1 MRKTSLTVLVL
12 ALGVFGIITTEMGMV
27 GVLPQ
32 VSAELGVTPSTAG
45 WLVGVFALVIA
56 VSGPFTTLLAS
67 GIDRKKVLAAAIA
80 VFAVSNAV
88 YALTTQYEVMLAFRI
103 VPALFHPVFF
113 AVALATAARLV
124 PEQDATRATT
134 TVFAGVTV
142 GFAFGVPLT
151 SYLAE
156 HLSLSSA
163 FWFGA
168 LVNLIAFLGILRFVP
183 SMPAGQGGRTSYGA
197 QLSVLKRPRMWLTIV
212 SVVLVFA
219 AMFSVYGYFAEYLGQ
234 VTHMG
239 GTWVSA
245 MLMAFGI
252 VMILGNFAFGSLL
265 RRSVIRTVVAYPVLC
280 LLVYVLLY
288 AVGPLFAPMVP
299 AVLVWGAVH
308 SGGLIVS
315 QSWLGRDASDAP
327 EFGNSLFISFS
338 NLGITLGTA
347 VGGWVLAEHGARQL
361 PWAGAGF
368 AIAALL
374 VMGLRLRLERGGE
387 RSATKAGRPEP
398 ADSTDAGGAGG
409 AGGAGATGISHPN
422 GSAPVSQNG

>member
-27 GVLPQ
+27 GVLPR
-32 VSAELGVTPSTAG
+32 VSAELGVTPSAAG

-67 GIDRKKVLAAAIA
+67 GVDRKKVLAAAIA
-80 VFAVSNAV
+80 VFALSNAV

-124 PEQDATRATT
+124 PAKDATRATT

-142 GFAFGVPLT
+142 GFALGVPLT

-156 HLSLSSA
+156 HVSLASA

-183 SMPAGQGGRTSYGA
+183 SMPVKERTSYGA
-197 QLSVLKRPRMWLTIV
+197 QLGVLKRPRMWLTIT

-219 AMFSVYGYFAEYLGQ
+219 AMFSVYGYSAEYLGQ
-234 VTHMG
+234 VTHMD

-265 RRSVIRTVVAYPVLC
+265 RRGPVRPVVAYPVLC

-299 AVLVWGAVH
+299 VVLVWGAVH

-338 NLGITLGTA
+338 NLGITVGTA
-347 VGGWVLAEHGARQL
+347 VGGWVMAEYGARQL
-361 PWAGAGF
+361 TWAGAGF
-368 AIAALL
+368 AVAALI
-374 VMGLRLRLERGGE
+374 VIALRLGLERGSDRSGGRQAVSPGPSGQALGE
-387 RSATKAGRPEP
+387 V
-398 ADSTDAGGAGG
+398 GA
-409 AGGAGATGISHPN
+409 
-422 GSAPVSQNG
+422 

>member
-32 VSAELGVTPSTAG
+32 VSAELDVTPSAAG

-67 GIDRKKVLAAAIA
+67 GVDRKRVLAVAIA

-88 YALTTQYEVMLAFRI
+88 YALTTQYEVMLAFRV

-124 PEQDATRATT
+124 PAGDATRATT
-134 TVFAGVTV
+134 TVFGGVTV

-156 HLSLSSA
+156 HVSLASA

-183 SMPAGQGGRTSYGA
+183 SMPVGQRASYGA
-197 QLSVLKRPRMWLTIV
+197 QLSVLKRSRMWLTIA

-234 VTHMG
+234 VTHMD

-245 MLMAFGI
+245 MLMAFGVI
-252 VMILGNFAFGSLL
+252 MILGNFVFGGLL
-265 RRSVIRTVVAYPVLC
+265 RRNPIRTVVAYPVLC

-288 AVGPLFAPMVP
+288 AVGPLFAPMVL
-299 AVLVWGAVH
+299 AVLAWGAVH

-315 QSWLGRDASDAP
+315 QSWLGRDAVDAP

-338 NLGITLGTA
+338 NLGITVGTA
-347 VGGWVLAEHGARQL
+347 VGGWVMTEYGARQL
-361 PWAGAGF
+361 AWAGSGF
-368 AIAALL
+368 AVAALI
-374 VMGLRLRLERGGE
+374 VMALRLGL
-387 RSATKAGRPEP
+387 
-398 ADSTDAGGAGG
+398 DH
-409 AGGAGATGISHPN
+409 AGARQTPPTGQEMRTLGDVRS
-422 GSAPVSQNG
+422 

>member
-67 GIDRKKVLAAAIA
+67 GVDRKKVLAAAIA

-88 YALTTQYEVMLAFRI
+88 YALTTQYEVMLAFRVI
-103 VPALFHPVFF
+103 PALFHPVFF

-124 PEQDATRATT
+124 PAKDATRATT
-134 TVFAGVTV
+134 TVFGGVTV

-156 HLSLSSA
+156 HVSLPSA

-183 SMPAGQGGRTSYGA
+183 PMPVGQRVSYGA
-197 QLSVLKRPRMWLTIV
+197 QLSVLKRLPMWLTIV
-212 SVVLVFA
+212 SVVFVFA

-234 VTHMG
+234 VTHMD

-265 RRSVIRTVVAYPVLC
+265 RRNLIRTVVAYPVLC

-288 AVGPLFAPMVP
+288 AVGPMFAPMVL
-299 AVLVWGAVH
+299 AVLIWGAVH

-315 QSWLGRDASDAP
+315 QSWLGRDAVDAP

-338 NLGITLGTA
+338 NLGITVGTA
-347 VGGWVLAEHGARQL
+347 VGGWVMAEYGARRL
-361 PWAGAGF
+361 AWAGVGF
-368 AIAALL
+368 AVAALIT
-374 VMGLRLRLERGGE
+374 MALRLSLERTGE
-387 RSATKAGRPEP
+387 RHAPLADPEARTP
-398 ADSTDAGGAGG
+398 GGAR
-409 AGGAGATGISHPN
+409 T
-422 GSAPVSQNG
+422 

>member
-32 VSAELGVTPSTAG
+32 VSAELGVTPSAAG

-88 YALTTQYEVMLAFRI
+88 YALTTQYEVMLAFRV

-124 PEQDATRATT
+124 PAGDATRATA
-134 TVFAGVTV
+134 TVFGGVTV

-156 HLSLSSA
+156 HVSLASA

-183 SMPAGQGGRTSYGA
+183 SMPVGQRVSYGA
-197 QLSVLKRPRMWLTIV
+197 QLSVLKQSRMWLTIT

-234 VTHMG
+234 VTHMD

-245 MLMAFGI
+245 MLMAFGVI
-252 VMILGNFAFGSLL
+252 MILGNFVFGGLL
-265 RRSVIRTVVAYPVLC
+265 RRNLIRTVVAYPVLI

-288 AVGPLFAPMVP
+288 AVGPLFAPMVV

-315 QSWLGRDASDAP
+315 QSWLGRDAVDAP

-338 NLGITLGTA
+338 NLGITVGTA
-347 VGGWVLAEHGARQL
+347 VGGWVLAEYGARQL
-361 PWAGAGF
+361 AWAGGAF
-368 AIAALL
+368 AIAALIA
-374 VMGLRLRLERGGE
+374 MALRLGLDR
-387 RSATKAGRPEP
+387 
-398 ADSTDAGGAGG
+398 
-409 AGGAGATGISHPN
+409 AGAQQ
-422 GSAPVSQNG
+422 APPAGQEVRTLGDVRS

>member
-27 GVLPQ
+27 GVLPR
-32 VSAELGVTPSTAG
+32 VSAELGVTPSAAG
-45 WLVGVFALVIA
+45 WLVGAFALVIA

-80 VFAVSNAV
+80 VFALSNAV

-124 PEQDATRATT
+124 PAKDATRATT

-142 GFAFGVPLT
+142 GFALGVPLT
-151 SYLAE
+151 SYLAG
-156 HLSLSSA
+156 HLSLASA

-183 SMPAGQGGRTSYGA
+183 SMPVPDSQRASYGD
-197 QLSVLKRPRMWLTIV
+197 QLSLLKQPRMWLTIT

-219 AMFSVYGYFAEYLGQ
+219 AMFSVYGYSAEYLGQ
-234 VTHMG
+234 VAHMD

-252 VMILGNFAFGSLL
+252 VMILGNFAFGGLL
-265 RRSVIRTVVAYPVLC
+265 RRSLVGTAVAYPVLC
-280 LLVYVLLY
+280 LLVYILLY

-299 AVLVWGAVH
+299 MVLVWGAVH
-308 SGGLIVS
+308 SGGLVVS

-338 NLGITLGTA
+338 NLGITVGTA
-347 VGGWVLAEHGARQL
+347 VGGWVMAEYGARQL
-361 PWAGAGF
+361 PWAGVGF
-368 AIAALL
+368 AVAALL
-374 VMGLRLRLERGGE
+374 VMALRLGLERGGDRQAVSPSPSGQALGE
-387 RSATKAGRPEP
+387 AG
-398 ADSTDAGGAGG
+398 
-409 AGGAGATGISHPN
+409 
-422 GSAPVSQNG
+422 V

>member
-1 MRKTSLTVLVL
+1 MRKTTLTVLVL

-32 VSAELGVTPSTAG
+32 VSAELGVSPSAAG
-45 WLVGVFALVIA
+45 WLVGAFALVIA

-88 YALTTQYEVMLAFRI
+88 YALTTQYEVMLAFRV

-113 AVALATAARLV
+113 AVALATAARMV
-124 PEQDATRATT
+124 PAEDATRATA
-134 TVFAGVTV
+134 TVFGGVTV

-156 HLSLSSA
+156 HVSLPSA

-168 LVNLIAFLGILRFVP
+168 LVNLIALLGILRFVP
-183 SMPAGQGGRTSYGA
+183 PMPVGQRVSYGA
-197 QLSVLKRPRMWLTIV
+197 QLSVLRRSRMWLTIA

-219 AMFSVYGYFAEYLGQ
+219 SMFSVYGYFAEYLGQ
-234 VTHMG
+234 VTHMD

-252 VMILGNFAFGSLL
+252 VMILGNFVFGGLL
-265 RRSVIRTVVAYPVLC
+265 RRNLLRTVIAYPVLC
-280 LLVYVLLY
+280 LLVFVLLY
-288 AVGPLFAPMVP
+288 AVGPLFAAMVP
-299 AVLVWGAVH
+299 AVLIWGAVH

-315 QSWLGRDASDAP
+315 QSWLGRDAEDAP

-338 NLGITLGTA
+338 NLGITVGTA
-347 VGGWVLAEHGARQL
+347 VGGWVMTAYGTRQL
-361 PWAGAGF
+361 AWVGAGF
-368 AIAALL
+368 AVAALL
-374 VMGLRLRLERGGE
+374 VMMARLGLDRTRTRPV
-387 RSATKAGRPEP
+387 SSPQTGRPS
-398 ADSTDAGGAGG
+398 ASTGVQG
-409 AGGAGATGISHPN
+409 PL
-422 GSAPVSQNG
+422 

>member
-32 VSAELGVTPSTAG
+32 VSAELGVTPSAAG
-45 WLVGVFALVIA
+45 WLVGAFALVIA

-88 YALTTQYEVMLAFRI
+88 YALTTQYEVMLAFRV

-124 PEQDATRATT
+124 PSEDATRATT
-134 TVFAGVTV
+134 TVFGGVTV

-156 HLSLSSA
+156 HVSLATA

-168 LVNLIAFLGILRFVP
+168 LVNLIAFFGILRFVP
-183 SMPAGQGGRTSYGA
+183 PMPVGQRVSYGA
-197 QLSVLKRPRMWLTIV
+197 QLGVLKRPRMWLTIA
-212 SVVLVFA
+212 SVVLLFA

-234 VTHMG
+234 VTHMD
-239 GTWVSA
+239 GTWVST

-252 VMILGNFAFGSLL
+252 VMILGNIAFGGLL
-265 RRSVIRTVVAYPVLC
+265 RRNLIGTVVAYPVLC

-288 AVGPLFAPMVP
+288 AVGPMFAPMVL

-308 SGGLIVS
+308 SGGLVVS
-315 QSWLGRDASDAP
+315 QSWLGRDAVDAP

-338 NLGITLGTA
+338 NLGITVGTA
-347 VGGWVLAEHGARQL
+347 VGGWVMAECGARQL
-361 PWAGAGF
+361 AWAGSGF
-368 AIAALL
+368 AVAALIT
-374 VMGLRLRLERGGE
+374 MALRLGLERTGE
-387 RSATKAGRPEP
+387 RHTPQPDPRARTLGEAR
-398 ADSTDAGGAGG
+398 T
-409 AGGAGATGISHPN
+409 
-422 GSAPVSQNG
+422 

>member
-124 PEQDATRATT
+124 PAKDATRATT

-156 HLSLSSA
+156 HLSLASA

-183 SMPAGQGGRTSYGA
+183 PMPVGRGQRVSYGA
-197 QLSVLKRPRMWLTIV
+197 QLSILKRPRMWLTIT

-234 VTHMG
+234 VTHMD

-265 RRSVIRTVVAYPVLC
+265 RRGLVRTVVAYPVLC

-288 AVGPLFAPMVP
+288 AAGPLFAAMVP
-299 AVLVWGAVH
+299 AVLIWGAVH

-338 NLGITLGTA
+338 NLGITVGTA
-347 VGGWVLAEHGARQL
+347 VGGWVLAEHGARHL

-368 AIAALL
+368 AIAAL
-374 VMGLRLRLERGGE
+374 VVVALRLRLGRGRDGE
-387 RSATKAGRPEP
+387 RRV
-398 ADSTDAGGAGG
+398 
-409 AGGAGATGISHPN
+409 AGADPSEHANAGE
-422 GSAPVSQNG
+422 GRA

>member
-1 MRKTSLTVLVL
+1 MSKTSRTVLVL

-32 VSAELGVTPSTAG
+32 VSAELGVAPSAAG

-67 GIDRKKVLAAAIA
+67 GVDRKKVLAAAIA

-88 YALTTQYEVMLAFRI
+88 YAVTTQYEVMLAFRI

-124 PEQDATRATT
+124 PAEDATRATT
-134 TVFAGVTV
+134 TVFGGVTV

-156 HLSLSSA
+156 HVSLSSA

-183 SMPAGQGGRTSYGA
+183 AMPVGGRVSYGA
-197 QLSVLKRPRMWLTIV
+197 QLGILKRGQTWLTIV

-234 VTHMG
+234 VTHMD

-252 VMILGNFAFGSLL
+252 VMIVGNFAFGALL
-265 RRSVIRTVVAYPVLC
+265 RRSLIGTAVAYPVLC
-280 LLVYVLLY
+280 LVVYVLLY
-288 AVGPLFAPMVP
+288 EVGPFFAPMVV

-308 SGGLIVS
+308 SGGLVVS
-315 QSWLGRDASDAP
+315 QSWLGRDAVDAP

-338 NLGITLGTA
+338 NLGITVGTA
-347 VGGWVLAEHGARQL
+347 VGGWVLSDHGTRRL
-361 PWAGAGF
+361 TWAGAAF
-368 AIAALL
+368 AVAALL
-374 VMGLRLRLERGGE
+374 VMGLRLGWDRIGSSRA
-387 RSATKAGRPEP
+387 RVMAG
-398 ADSTDAGGAGG
+398 DNS
-409 AGGAGATGISHPN
+409 
-422 GSAPVSQNG
+422 

>member
-32 VSAELGVTPSTAG
+32 VSAELGVTPSAAG

-88 YALTTQYEVMLAFRI
+88 YALTTQYEVMLAFRV

-124 PEQDATRATT
+124 PAGDATRATA
-134 TVFAGVTV
+134 TVFGGVTV

-156 HLSLSSA
+156 HVSLASA

-183 SMPAGQGGRTSYGA
+183 SMPVGQRVSYGA
-197 QLSVLKRPRMWLTIV
+197 QLSVLKQSKMWLTIT

-234 VTHMG
+234 VTHMD

-245 MLMAFGI
+245 MLMA
-252 VMILGNFAFGSLL
+252 
-265 RRSVIRTVVAYPVLC
+265 
-280 LLVYVLLY
+280 
-288 AVGPLFAPMVP
+288 
-299 AVLVWGAVH
+299 
-308 SGGLIVS
+308 
-315 QSWLGRDASDAP
+315 
-327 EFGNSLFISFS
+327 
-338 NLGITLGTA
+338 
-347 VGGWVLAEHGARQL
+347 
-361 PWAGAGF
+361 
-368 AIAALL
+368 
-374 VMGLRLRLERGGE
+374 
-387 RSATKAGRPEP
+387 RSA
-398 ADSTDAGGAGG
+398 S
-409 AGGAGATGISHPN
+409 S
-422 GSAPVSQNG
+422 

>member
-32 VSAELGVTPSTAG
+32 VSAELGVTPSAAG
-45 WLVGVFALVIA
+45 WLVGAFALVIA

-80 VFAVSNAV
+80 VFAASNAV
-88 YALTTQYEVMLAFRI
+88 YALTTQYEVMLAFRV

-113 AVALATAARLV
+113 AVALATAAQLV
-124 PEQDATRATT
+124 PAEDATRATT
-134 TVFAGVTV
+134 TVFGGVTL

-156 HLSLSSA
+156 HVSLASA

-183 SMPAGQGGRTSYGA
+183 PMPVGQRVSYGA
-197 QLSVLKRPRMWLTIV
+197 QLSVLKRPRMWLTIA

-234 VTHMG
+234 VAHMD

-265 RRSVIRTVVAYPVLC
+265 RRSLLRTVVAYPVLC

-288 AVGPLFAPMVP
+288 AVGPMFAPMVL

-315 QSWLGRDASDAP
+315 QSWLGRDAVDAP

-338 NLGITLGTA
+338 NLGITVGTA
-347 VGGWVLAEHGARQL
+347 VGGWVMAEYGVRQL
-361 PWAGAGF
+361 AWAGSGF
-368 AIAALL
+368 AVAALIATA
-374 VMGLRLRLERGGE
+374 LRLGLERTGE
-387 RSATKAGRPEP
+387 RR
-398 ADSTDAGGAGG
+398 
-409 AGGAGATGISHPN
+409 
-422 GSAPVSQNG
+422 APQPDPRTRTLGEALT

>member
-1 MRKTSLTVLVL
+1 MRKASVTVLVL

-32 VSAELGVTPSTAG
+32 VSAALDVAPSTAG

-67 GIDRKKVLAAAIA
+67 GIDRKKVLATAIA

-124 PEQDATRATT
+124 PAEDATRATT
-134 TVFAGVTV
+134 TVFGGVTV

-156 HLSLSSA
+156 HVSLASA

-168 LVNLIAFLGILRFVP
+168 LVNLLAFIGMLLFVP
-183 SMPAGQGGRTSYGA
+183 PMPVSQRVSYGA
-197 QLSVLKRPRMWLTIV
+197 QLKVLKRLRLWLTIA

-219 AMFSVYGYFAEYLGQ
+219 AMFSVYGYFAEYLGR
-234 VTHMG
+234 VTHMD

-245 MLMAFGI
+245 MLMAFGV
-252 VMILGNFAFGSLL
+252 VMVLGNFVFGELL
-265 RRSVIRTVVAYPVLC
+265 RRDLIRTVVGYPVLC

-288 AVGPLFAPMVP
+288 AVGPLFAPMVV

-308 SGGLIVS
+308 SGGLVVS

-338 NLGITLGTA
+338 NLGITIGTA
-347 VGGWVLAEHGARQL
+347 VGGWVLSAYGARQL
-361 PWAGAGF
+361 TWVGTGF
-368 AIAALL
+368 AVAALL
-374 VMGLRLRLERGGE
+374 VTALRLSLDRAGVRQGPSVAPGEQVRGE
-387 RSATKAGRPEP
+387 VRA
-398 ADSTDAGGAGG
+398 
-409 AGGAGATGISHPN
+409 
-422 GSAPVSQNG
+422 

>member
-32 VSAELGVTPSTAG
+32 VSAELGVTPSAAG

-88 YALTTQYEVMLAFRI
+88 YALTTQYEVMLAFRV

-124 PEQDATRATT
+124 PAGDATRATA
-134 TVFAGVTV
+134 TVFGGVTV

-156 HLSLSSA
+156 HVSLASA

-183 SMPAGQGGRTSYGA
+183 SMPVGQRVSYGA
-197 QLSVLKRPRMWLTIV
+197 QLSVLKQSRMWLTIT

-234 VTHMG
+234 VTHMD

-245 MLMAFGI
+245 MLMAFGVI
-252 VMILGNFAFGSLL
+252 MILGNFVFGGLL
-265 RRSVIRTVVAYPVLC
+265 RRNLIRTVVAYPVLI

-288 AVGPLFAPMVP
+288 AVGPLFAPMVV

-315 QSWLGRDASDAP
+315 QSWLGRDAVDAP

-338 NLGITLGTA
+338 NLGITVGTA
-347 VGGWVLAEHGARQL
+347 VGGWVLAECGARQL
-361 PWAGAGF
+361 AWAGSAF
-368 AIAALL
+368 AIAALIA
-374 VMGLRLRLERGGE
+374 MALRLGLDR
-387 RSATKAGRPEP
+387 
-398 ADSTDAGGAGG
+398 
-409 AGGAGATGISHPN
+409 AGAQQ
-422 GSAPVSQNG
+422 APPAGQEVRTLGDVRS

>member
-32 VSAELGVTPSTAG
+32 VSAELGVTPSAAG
-45 WLVGVFALVIA
+45 WLIGAFALVIA

-67 GIDRKKVLAAAIA
+67 GIDRKQVLAAAIA

-88 YALTTQYEVMLAFRI
+88 YALTTQYEVMLAFRV

-113 AVALATAARLV
+113 AVALATAARLA
-124 PEQDATRATT
+124 PAEDAARATT
-134 TVFAGVTV
+134 TVFGGVTV

-156 HLSLSSA
+156 HVSLASA

-168 LVNLIAFLGILRFVP
+168 LVNLIAFLGILRFAP
-183 SMPAGQGGRTSYGA
+183 PMPIGQRVSYGA
-197 QLSVLKRPRMWLTIV
+197 QLSVLKRPRMWLTIA

-234 VTHMG
+234 VTHMD
-239 GTWVSA
+239 GTWVST

-265 RRSVIRTVVAYPVLC
+265 RRSLLRTVVAYPVLC

-288 AVGPLFAPMVP
+288 AVGSMFAPMIL

-315 QSWLGRDASDAP
+315 QSWLGRDAVDAP

-338 NLGITLGTA
+338 NLGITVGTA
-347 VGGWVLAEHGARQL
+347 VGGWVMAEYGARQL
-361 PWAGAGF
+361 AWAGSGF
-368 AIAALL
+368 AVAALIT
-374 VMGLRLRLERGGE
+374 MALRLGLEHTGE
-387 RSATKAGRPEP
+387 R
-398 ADSTDAGGAGG
+398 
-409 AGGAGATGISHPN
+409 H
-422 GSAPVSQNG
+422 APQPDPRTRALGEART

>member
-27 GVLPQ
+27 GVLPR
-32 VSAELGVTPSTAG
+32 VSAELGVTPSAAG

-67 GIDRKKVLAAAIA
+67 GVDRKKVLAAAIA
-80 VFAVSNAV
+80 VFALSNAV
-88 YALTTQYEVMLAFRI
+88 YALTTQYEVMLAFRV

-124 PEQDATRATT
+124 PAKDATRATT

-142 GFAFGVPLT
+142 GFALGVPLT

-156 HLSLSSA
+156 HVSLASA

-183 SMPAGQGGRTSYGA
+183 SMPVDERASYGA
-197 QLSVLKRPRMWLTIV
+197 QLGILKRPRTWLTIT
-212 SVVLVFA
+212 SLVLVFA
-219 AMFSVYGYFAEYLGQ
+219 AMFSVYGYSAEYLGQ
-234 VTHMG
+234 VTHMD

-265 RRSVIRTVVAYPVLC
+265 RRGPVRTVVAYPVLC

-299 AVLVWGAVH
+299 VVLVWGAVH

-315 QSWLGRDASDAP
+315 QSWLARDASDAP

-338 NLGITLGTA
+338 NLGITVGTA
-347 VGGWVLAEHGARQL
+347 VGGWVMAEYGARQL
-361 PWAGAGF
+361 TWAGAGF
-368 AIAALL
+368 AVVALIVIA
-374 VMGLRLRLERGGE
+374 LRLGLERGSDRSGGRQAVSPE
-387 RSATKAGRPEP
+387 RSGQALGEV
-398 ADSTDAGGAGG
+398 GA
-409 AGGAGATGISHPN
+409 
-422 GSAPVSQNG
+422 

>member
-1 MRKTSLTVLVL
+1 MRKASVTVLVL

-32 VSAELGVTPSTAG
+32 VSAALDVAPSTAG

-67 GIDRKKVLAAAIA
+67 GIDRKKVLATAIA

-124 PEQDATRATT
+124 PAEDATRATT
-134 TVFAGVTV
+134 TVFGGVTV

-156 HLSLSSA
+156 HVSLATA

-168 LVNLIAFLGILRFVP
+168 LVNLLAFIGMLLFVP
-183 SMPAGQGGRTSYGA
+183 PMPVSQRVSYGA
-197 QLSVLKRPRMWLTIV
+197 QLKVLKRLRLWLTIA

-234 VTHMG
+234 VTHMD

-245 MLMAFGI
+245 MLMAFGV
-252 VMILGNFAFGSLL
+252 VMVLGNFVFGELL
-265 RRSVIRTVVAYPVLC
+265 RRDLIRTAVGYPVLC

-288 AVGPLFAPMVP
+288 TVGPLFAPMVV

-308 SGGLIVS
+308 SGGLVVS

-338 NLGITLGTA
+338 NLGITVGTA
-347 VGGWVLAEHGARQL
+347 VGGWVLSAYGARQL
-361 PWAGAGF
+361 TWVGTGF
-368 AIAALL
+368 AVAALL
-374 VMGLRLRLERGGE
+374 VTALRLSLDRAGVRQAPSVAFGE
-387 RSATKAGRPEP
+387 QMHGEVRT
-398 ADSTDAGGAGG
+398 
-409 AGGAGATGISHPN
+409 
-422 GSAPVSQNG
+422 

>member
-1 MRKTSLTVLVL
+1 MRKASLTVLVL

-27 GVLPQ
+27 GVLPR
-32 VSAELGVTPSTAG
+32 VSAELGVTPSAAG

-56 VSGPFTTLLAS
+56 VSGPFTTLLTS
-67 GIDRKKVLAAAIA
+67 GIDRKKVLATAIA

-113 AVALATAARLV
+113 AVALATAGRAV
-124 PEQDATRATT
+124 PAEDATRATT
-134 TVFAGVTV
+134 TVFAGVTI

-156 HLSLSSA
+156 HLSLASA

-168 LVNLIAFLGILRFVP
+168 LVNLVAFLGILRFVP
-183 SMPAGQGGRTSYGA
+183 PMPVGPGRRLSYGA
-197 QLSVLKRPRMWLTIV
+197 QLGILKRPRMWLTIV

-219 AMFSVYGYFAEYLGQ
+219 AMFSVYGYFAEFLGR
-234 VTHMG
+234 VTHMD

-252 VMILGNFAFGSLL
+252 VMVLGNFAFGGLL
-265 RRSVIRTVVAYPVLC
+265 RRGLVRTVVAYPVLC

-288 AVGPLFAPMVP
+288 VVGSLFTPMVA
-299 AVLVWGAVH
+299 AVLIWGAVH
-308 SGGLIVS
+308 SGGLVVS
-315 QSWLGRDASDAP
+315 QSWLGRDAGDAP

-338 NLGITLGTA
+338 NLGITAGTA
-347 VGGWVLAEHGARQL
+347 VGGWVMTNWGTRQL
-361 PWAGAGF
+361 TFAGAGF
-368 AIAALL
+368 AVAAL
-374 VMGLRLRLERGGE
+374 VAIALRLGLERRRGHE
-387 RSATKAGRPEP
+387 RGPV
-398 ADSTDAGGAGG
+398 STGNGSDDAR
-409 AGGAGATGISHPN
+409 ATGEEVR
-422 GSAPVSQNG
+422 A

>member
-1 MRKTSLTVLVL
+1 MSKTSGTVLVL

-32 VSAELGVTPSTAG
+32 VSAELGIAPSAAG

-67 GIDRKKVLAAAIA
+67 GIDRKKVLAGAIA

-88 YALTTQYEVMLAFRI
+88 YAVTTQYEVMLAFRV

-124 PEQDATRATT
+124 PAEDATRATT
-134 TVFAGVTV
+134 TVFGGVTV

-156 HLSLSSA
+156 HVSLSSA

-168 LVNLIAFLGILRFVP
+168 LVNLAAFLGILRFLP
-183 SMPAGQGGRTSYGA
+183 AMPVGRRMSYGA
-197 QLSVLKRPRMWLTIV
+197 QLGILKRARTWLSIV

-219 AMFSVYGYFAEYLGQ
+219 AMFSVYGYFAEFLGQ
-234 VTHMG
+234 VTHMD

-252 VMILGNFAFGSLL
+252 VMIVGNFAFGALL
-265 RRSVIRTVVAYPVLC
+265 RRSIIGTAVAYPVLC
-280 LLVYVLLY
+280 LAVYVLLY
-288 AVGPLFAPMVP
+288 LVGPFFAPMLV

-308 SGGLIVS
+308 SGGLVVS
-315 QSWLGRDASDAP
+315 QSWLGRDAADAP

-338 NLGITLGTA
+338 NLGITVGTT
-347 VGGWVLAEHGARQL
+347 VGGWILNDHGTRQL
-361 PWAGAGF
+361 AWAGAGF
-368 AIAALL
+368 AVAALL
-374 VMGLRLRLERGGE
+374 VMGLRLGWDRIDASKVRAVAGE
-387 RSATKAGRPEP
+387 NS
-398 ADSTDAGGAGG
+398 
-409 AGGAGATGISHPN
+409 
-422 GSAPVSQNG
+422 

>member
-27 GVLPQ
+27 GVLPR
-32 VSAELGVTPSTAG
+32 VSAELGVTPSAAG

-56 VSGPFTTLLAS
+56 VTGPFTTLLAS
-67 GIDRKKVLAAAIA
+67 GVDRKKVLAAAIA
-80 VFAVSNAV
+80 VFALSNAV
-88 YALTTQYEVMLAFRI
+88 YALTTQYEVMLAFRV

-124 PEQDATRATT
+124 PAKDATRATT

-142 GFAFGVPLT
+142 GFALGVPLT
-151 SYLAE
+151 SYLAG
-156 HLSLSSA
+156 HLSLAPA

-183 SMPAGQGGRTSYGA
+183 SMPVTRSQRVSYGD
-197 QLSVLKRPRMWLTIV
+197 QLSVLKRLRTWLTII

-219 AMFSVYGYFAEYLGQ
+219 AMFSVYGYSAEYLGQ
-234 VTHMG
+234 VTHMDG
-239 GTWVSA
+239 SWVSA

-252 VMILGNFAFGSLL
+252 VMILGNFAFGGLL
-265 RRSVIRTVVAYPVLC
+265 RRNLVGTVVAYPVLC
-280 LLVYVLLY
+280 LLVHVLLY

-338 NLGITLGTA
+338 NLGITVGTA
-347 VGGWVLAEHGARQL
+347 VGGWVMAEHGVRQL

-368 AIAALL
+368 AVAALI
-374 VMGLRLRLERGGE
+374 VMVLRLGLERGRDRDGDRQAVSRDPSGQVLGE
-387 RSATKAGRPEP
+387 V
-398 ADSTDAGGAGG
+398 
-409 AGGAGATGISHPN
+409 GI
-422 GSAPVSQNG
+422 

>member
-1 MRKTSLTVLVL
+1 MRKTSFTVLVL

-32 VSAELGVTPSTAG
+32 VSAELGVTPSAAG
-45 WLVGVFALVIA
+45 WLVGAFALVIA

-88 YALTTQYEVMLAFRI
+88 YALTTQYEVMLAFRV

-124 PEQDATRATT
+124 PAEDAARATT
-134 TVFAGVTV
+134 TVFGGVTV

-156 HLSLSSA
+156 HVSLASA

-183 SMPAGQGGRTSYGA
+183 PMPVGQRVSYGA
-197 QLSVLKRPRMWLTIV
+197 QLSVLKRPRMWLTIA

-234 VTHMG
+234 VTHMD
-239 GTWVSA
+239 GTWVST

-252 VMILGNFAFGSLL
+252 VMTLGNFAFGSLL
-265 RRSVIRTVVAYPVLC
+265 RRSLLRTVGAYPVLC

-288 AVGPLFAPMVP
+288 AVGPMFAPMVL

-315 QSWLGRDASDAP
+315 QSWLGRDAVDAP

-338 NLGITLGTA
+338 NLGITVGTA
-347 VGGWVLAEHGARQL
+347 VGGWVMAEYGARQL
-361 PWAGAGF
+361 AWAGSGF
-368 AIAALL
+368 AVATLIAMA
-374 VMGLRLRLERGGE
+374 LRLGLERTGE
-387 RSATKAGRPEP
+387 R
-398 ADSTDAGGAGG
+398 
-409 AGGAGATGISHPN
+409 H
-422 GSAPVSQNG
+422 APQPDPRTRTLGEART

>member
-124 PEQDATRATT
+124 PAKDATRATT

-156 HLSLSSA
+156 HLSLASA

-183 SMPAGQGGRTSYGA
+183 PMPVGRGHRVSYGA
-197 QLSVLKRPRMWLTIV
+197 QLSVLKRPRMWLTIA

-234 VTHMG
+234 VTHMD

-265 RRSVIRTVVAYPVLC
+265 RRGLVRTVVAYPVLC

-288 AVGPLFAPMVP
+288 AAGPLSAAMVP
-299 AVLVWGAVH
+299 AVLIWGAVH

-338 NLGITLGTA
+338 NLGITVGTA

-368 AIAALL
+368 AIAALV
-374 VMGLRLRLERGGE
+374 VMALRLRLGRGRGRDGE
-387 RSATKAGRPEP
+387 RRVAEADPSELASAGEGR
-398 ADSTDAGGAGG
+398 A
-409 AGGAGATGISHPN
+409 
-422 GSAPVSQNG
+422 

>member
-32 VSAELGVTPSTAG
+32 VSAELGVTPSAAG
-45 WLVGVFALVIA
+45 WLVGAFALVIA

-88 YALTTQYEVMLAFRI
+88 YALTTQYEVMLAFRVI
-103 VPALFHPVFF
+103 PALFHPVFF

-124 PEQDATRATT
+124 PAEDATRATT
-134 TVFAGVTV
+134 TVFGGVTV

-156 HLSLSSA
+156 HVSLASA

-168 LVNLIAFLGILRFVP
+168 LVNLIAFVGILRFVP
-183 SMPAGQGGRTSYGA
+183 PMPVGQRVSYGA
-197 QLSVLKRPRMWLTIV
+197 QLNVLKRFRMWLTIA

-219 AMFSVYGYFAEYLGQ
+219 AMFSVYGYFAEFLGQ
-234 VTHMG
+234 VTHMD

-245 MLMAFGI
+245 MLMAFGVI
-252 VMILGNFAFGSLL
+252 MIFGNFVFGGLL
-265 RRSVIRTVVAYPVLC
+265 RRNLIRTVVAYPVLC

-288 AVGPLFAPMVP
+288 FVGPLFTPMVL

-315 QSWLGRDASDAP
+315 QSWLGRDAADAP

-338 NLGITLGTA
+338 NLGISIGTA
-347 VGGWVLAEHGARQL
+347 VGGWVMAEYGARQL
-361 PWAGAGF
+361 AWAGAGF
-368 AIAALL
+368 AIAALIAIA
-374 VMGLRLRLERGGE
+374 LRLGLDR
-387 RSATKAGRPEP
+387 
-398 ADSTDAGGAGG
+398 
-409 AGGAGATGISHPN
+409 AGARQTP
-422 GSAPVSQNG
+422 SAGQEVRTPGDVRS

>member
-124 PEQDATRATT
+124 PAKDATRATT

-156 HLSLSSA
+156 HLSLASA

-183 SMPAGQGGRTSYGA
+183 PMPVGQGQRVSYGA
-197 QLSVLKRPRMWLTIV
+197 QLSILKRPLVWLTIA

-234 VTHMG
+234 VTHMD

-252 VMILGNFAFGSLL
+252 VMILGNFAFGGLL
-265 RRSVIRTVVAYPVLC
+265 RRGLVRTVVAYPLLC

-288 AVGPLFAPMVP
+288 VAGPLFAAMVP

-338 NLGITLGTA
+338 NLGITVGTT

-368 AIAALL
+368 AIAALV
-374 VMGLRLRLERGGE
+374 VMALRLRLGAGSGAGRGGE
-387 RSATKAGRPEP
+387 RRVAEAGPSGLASAGEGP
-398 ADSTDAGGAGG
+398 A
-409 AGGAGATGISHPN
+409 
-422 GSAPVSQNG
+422 

>member
-1 MRKTSLTVLVL
+1 MSPMRKTSLTVLVL

-32 VSAELGVTPSTAG
+32 VSDELGVTPSTAG

-124 PEQDATRATT
+124 PAKDATRATT

-156 HLSLSSA
+156 HLSLASA

-183 SMPAGQGGRTSYGA
+183 SMPVGRGQRVSYGA
-197 QLSVLKRPRMWLTIV
+197 QLSVLKQPRMWLTIT

-219 AMFSVYGYFAEYLGQ
+219 AMFSVYGYFAEYLGR
-234 VTHMG
+234 VTHMD

-265 RRSVIRTVVAYPVLC
+265 RRSLVGTVVAYPVLC

-288 AVGPLFAPMVP
+288 AAGPMFAPMVA

-338 NLGITLGTA
+338 NLGITVGTA
-347 VGGWVLAEHGARQL
+347 VGGRVLAEHGARQL

-374 VMGLRLRLERGGE
+374 VMALRLRLERGGE
-387 RSATKAGRPEP
+387 QSAAKAGRPEP
-398 ADSTDAGGAGG
+398 ASAGEGRA
-409 AGGAGATGISHPN
+409 
-422 GSAPVSQNG
+422 

>member
-1 MRKTSLTVLVL
+1 MKRTSLTVLVL

-32 VSAELGVTPSTAG
+32 VSAELGVAPSAAG

-67 GIDRKKVLAAAIA
+67 GVDRKKVLAAAIA

-88 YALTTQYEVMLAFRI
+88 YAITSQYEVMLAFRI

-113 AVALATAARLV
+113 AVALATAARMV
-124 PEQDATRATT
+124 PAEDATRATT
-134 TVFAGVTV
+134 TVFGGVTV
-142 GFAFGVPLT
+142 GFAFGVPLS

-156 HLSLSSA
+156 HVSLASA
-163 FWFGA
+163 FWFAA
-168 LVNLIAFLGILRFVP
+168 LVNLAAFLGILRFVP
-183 SMPAGQGGRTSYGA
+183 AMPVGRRMSYGA
-197 QLSVLKRPRMWLTIV
+197 QLGILGRSRTWLTIV

-234 VTHMG
+234 VTHMD

-252 VMILGNFAFGSLL
+252 VMIAGNFAFGALL
-265 RRSVIRTVVAYPVLC
+265 RRSLIGTAVAYPVLC
-280 LLVYVLLY
+280 LAVYVLLY
-288 AVGPLFAPMVP
+288 VVGPSFAPMVV

-308 SGGLIVS
+308 SGGLVVS
-315 QSWLGRDASDAP
+315 QSWLGRDATDAP

-338 NLGITLGTA
+338 NLGITVGTA
-347 VGGWVLAEHGARQL
+347 VGGWVMSDYGTRRLT
-361 PWAGAGF
+361 WAGAVF
-368 AIAALL
+368 AVAAVL
-374 VMGLRLRLERGGE
+374 VMGLRLGMDRIGARRVPAPPDPAGPVLGE
-387 RSATKAGRPEP
+387 VRAASRE
-398 ADSTDAGGAGG
+398 S
-409 AGGAGATGISHPN
+409 S
-422 GSAPVSQNG
+422 

>member
-1 MRKTSLTVLVL
+1 MNRISPTVLVL
-12 ALGVFGIITTEMGMV
+12 ALGVFGIITTEIGMV

-32 VSAELGVTPSTAG
+32 VSAEFGVGPSAAG

-67 GIDRKKVLAAAIA
+67 GVDRKKVLAAAIA

-88 YALTTQYEVMLAFRI
+88 YAITSQYEVMLTFRI

-113 AVALATAARLV
+113 AVALATATRMV
-124 PEQDATRATT
+124 PAEDATRATT
-134 TVFAGVTV
+134 TVFGGVTV

-156 HLSLSSA
+156 HVSLASA

-183 SMPAGQGGRTSYGA
+183 AMPVGRRISYGA
-197 QLSVLKRPRMWLTIV
+197 QLGILKRSRTWLTIV

-219 AMFSVYGYFAEYLGQ
+219 SMFSVYGYFAEYLGQ
-234 VTHMG
+234 VTHMD

-252 VMILGNFAFGSLL
+252 VMIVGNFAFGALL
-265 RRSVIRTVVAYPVLC
+265 RRSLTGTAVAYPVLC
-280 LLVYVLLY
+280 LVVYALLY
-288 AVGPLFAPMVP
+288 AIGPLFVPMVV

-308 SGGLIVS
+308 SGGLVVS
-315 QSWLGRDASDAP
+315 QSWLGRDAADAP

-338 NLGITLGTA
+338 NLGITVGTA
-347 VGGWVLAEHGARQL
+347 VGGWVMSDYGTRRLT
-361 PWAGAGF
+361 WAGIAF
-368 AIAALL
+368 AVAAVV
-374 VMGLRLRLERGGE
+374 VMGLRLAVDRIGTRRTPTL
-387 RSATKAGRPEP
+387 
-398 ADSTDAGGAGG
+398 
-409 AGGAGATGISHPN
+409 
-422 GSAPVSQNG
+422 SAPAGPVLEDMRAASREIS

>member
-1 MRKTSLTVLVL
+1 MRKASLTVLVL

-27 GVLPQ
+27 GVLPR
-32 VSAELGVTPSTAG
+32 VSAELGVTPSAAG
-45 WLVGVFALVIA
+45 WLVGAFALVIA

-67 GIDRKKVLAAAIA
+67 RVDRKKVLAAAIA

-88 YALTTQYEVMLAFRI
+88 YALTTQYEVMLAFRV

-124 PEQDATRATT
+124 PAEDATRATT
-134 TVFAGVTV
+134 TVFGGVTV
-142 GFAFGVPLT
+142 GFALGVPLT

-156 HLSLSSA
+156 HVSLASA

-183 SMPAGQGGRTSYGA
+183 PMPVGQRVSYSA
-197 QLSVLKRPRMWLTIV
+197 QLSVLKRSGIWLTIA

-234 VTHMG
+234 VTRMD

-252 VMILGNFAFGSLL
+252 VMVLGNFAFGGLL
-265 RRSVIRTVVAYPVLC
+265 RRNLIRTVVAYPVLC
-280 LLVYVLLY
+280 LLLYVLLY
-288 AVGPLFAPMVP
+288 AVGPLFAPMVL

-308 SGGLIVS
+308 SGGLVVS
-315 QSWLGRDASDAP
+315 QSWLGRDAVDAP

-338 NLGITLGTA
+338 NLGITVGTA
-347 VGGWVLAEHGARQL
+347 VGGWVMAAYGARQL
-361 PWAGAGF
+361 PWAGVGF
-368 AIAALL
+368 ACAALVVTL
-374 VMGLRLRLERGGE
+374 LRLGLD
-387 RSATKAGRPEP
+387 RSGAPDGAGTTARMAE
-398 ADSTDAGGAGG
+398 AASRGGAGKS
-409 AGGAGATGISHPN
+409 GG
-422 GSAPVSQNG
+422 

>member
-32 VSAELGVTPSTAG
+32 VSDELGVTPSTAG

-124 PEQDATRATT
+124 PAKDATRATT

-156 HLSLSSA
+156 HLSLASA

-183 SMPAGQGGRTSYGA
+183 SMPVGRGQRVSYGA
-197 QLSVLKRPRMWLTIV
+197 QLSVLKQPRMWLTIT

-219 AMFSVYGYFAEYLGQ
+219 AMFSVYGYFAEYLGR
-234 VTHMG
+234 VTHMD

-265 RRSVIRTVVAYPVLC
+265 RRSLVGTVVAYPVLC

-288 AVGPLFAPMVP
+288 AAGPMFAPMVA

-338 NLGITLGTA
+338 NLGITVGTA
-347 VGGWVLAEHGARQL
+347 VGGRVLAEHGARQL

-374 VMGLRLRLERGGE
+374 VMALRLRLERGGE
-387 RSATKAGRPEP
+387 QSAAKAGRPEP
-398 ADSTDAGGAGG
+398 ASAGEGRA
-409 AGGAGATGISHPN
+409 
-422 GSAPVSQNG
+422 

>member
-1 MRKTSLTVLVL
+1 MRKTSLTVSVL

-27 GVLPQ
+27 GVLPR
-32 VSAELGVTPSTAG
+32 VSAELGVSPSAAG

-56 VSGPFTTLLAS
+56 VSGPFTTLLVS
-67 GIDRKKVLAAAIA
+67 GIDRKRVLAAAIA

-88 YALTTQYEVMLAFRI
+88 YALTTQYEVMLAFRV

-113 AVALATAARLV
+113 AVALATAARAV
-124 PEQDATRATT
+124 STEDATRATT

-156 HLSLSSA
+156 HLSLASA

-168 LVNLIAFLGILRFVP
+168 LVNLVAFLGILRFVP
-183 SMPAGQGGRTSYGA
+183 PMPVEHGRRLSHGD
-197 QLSVLKRPRMWLTIV
+197 QLGILKRPRMWLTIV
-212 SVVLVFA
+212 SIALVFA
-219 AMFSVYGYFAEYLGQ
+219 AMFSVYGYFAEFLGQ
-234 VTHMG
+234 VTHMD

-252 VMILGNFAFGSLL
+252 VMILGNFAFGGLL
-265 RRSVIRTVVAYPVLC
+265 RRGLVRTVVAYPVLC
-280 LLVYVLLY
+280 LLVYALLY
-288 AVGPLFAPMVP
+288 AVGPLLAPMVP

-308 SGGLIVS
+308 SGGLVVS

-338 NLGITLGTA
+338 NLGITAGTA
-347 VGGWVLAEHGARQL
+347 VGGWVMAGWGARQL
-361 PWAGAGF
+361 PFAGIGF
-368 AIAALL
+368 AVAALIA
-374 VMGLRLRLERGGE
+374 VALRLGLDRGHGRGPVSVGGGRGRAGE
-387 RSATKAGRPEP
+387 RAAGVE
-398 ADSTDAGGAGG
+398 AG
-409 AGGAGATGISHPN
+409 T
-422 GSAPVSQNG
+422 